1 VSDPLWYQDAVFY
14 QLRVPSFFDS
24 DDDGVGDFRGLTSK
38 LDYLQDLG
46 VNTLWLLPFYPSP
59 RRDDG
64 YDISDYTSVHPEYGT
79 LRDFKGFLR
88 EAHGRGLRVVT
99 ELVLNHTSDQHAWFQ
114 RARRAP
120 AGSRQRD
127 FYVWSDDAQRYLDA
141 RIIFTDSESSNWT
154 WDPVAGSHFWH
165 RFFHHQ
171 PDLNFENPDVR
182 KSLFRVMDHWF
193 DMGVDG
199 VRLDAVPYLYERE
212 GTSCENLPET
222 HAFLKELR
230 GRIDDR
236 YEDRMLLAEAN
247 QWPEDAV
254 AYFGKGDECHMAFHF
269 PVMPRLFMAVHMEDR
284 FPILD
289 ILDQTP
295 SIPDSC
301 QWAIFLRNHDEL
313 TLEMVTDE
321 ERDYMWRVYAADRRA
336 RINLG
341 IRRRLAPLMGNN
353 RRKIELMNA
362 LLFSLNGTPI
372 VYYGDEIGMG
382 DNHFLGDRNGVR
394 TPMQWSP
401 DRNGGFSRANPQSL
415 FLPVVVD
422 PEYHYEAVNVE
433 TQQGN
438 PSSLLWWMKRTL
450 ALRQRFRCFGRGTLE
465 PLTPSNRRVLAFL
478 RRYENECVLVVAN
491 LSRFSQYVELDL
503 SEFQGVRPLEL
514 FGNVPFPPVGE
525 LPYLLTLGPHAFYW
539 FSLSDDA
546 PGRERIELRSG
557 EEPPPLRAA
566 SLRALLTGRARAGLE
581 ARLPAFL
588 ARQRWFRSKP
598 RALQGT
604 RIVDAVPL
612 RGGASDAGLWLA
624 FVRADFETGTPE
636 TYALPLA
643 FHAGEAPWTA
653 TVTRVRFGD
662 DEQPVEGRLDEAS
675 GDPRLGE
682 ALRDL
687 VARGRVARGGE
698 VEVVGV
704 PGGRLGRRLLR
715 GDLERPQLL
724 GREQSNT
731 SFRFGDRLIGK
742 LMRRMDEGTSPEVEL
757 SSYLTEVARFP
768 HSPPLSGHVELRRG
782 REEPATL
789 AVFHGLAPN
798 EGDAW
803 TFTLDALEQFLEAE
817 LVEGRAADPAPERG
831 LIERARAGVDP
842 EEGAEFAF
850 YLDMARTLG
859 RRTGELHRA
868 LAGGEGP
875 ALAPERATP
884 FGQRSFYQSLRNLAG
899 RSLDALRA
907 ALPRIEGGGEA
918 LGRAVL
924 AREDEIR
931 ARLGEIRERPGGARI
946 RIHGDFHLGQ
956 VLFTG
961 RDFQIIDF
969 EGEPARPLAERRH
982 KRSPLVDV
990 AGMLR
995 SFHYAAEMALRTD
1008 APGGQL
1014 PTEQTGRLRPWARH
1028 WRETVSAAFL
1038 QEWLEAM
1045 GDTPLLPA
1053 DDDDLAALLRIHLLE
1068 KALYELGYE
1077 LDNRPAW
1084 VDIPLR
1090 GILDCLGPGPERS

>member
-1 VSDPLWYQDAVFY
+1 VSDPLWYQDAIVY

-24 DDDGVGDFRGLTSK
+24 DDDGVGDFSGLTSK

-79 LRDFKGFLR
+79 LRDFKTFLR
-88 EAHGRGLRVVT
+88 EAHRRGLRVVT

-120 AGSRQRD
+120 KGSRWRD
-127 FYVWSDDAQRYLDA
+127 FYVWSDDAQQYLDA

-171 PDLNFENPDVR
+171 PDLNFDNPEVR
-182 KSLFRVMDHWF
+182 KALFRVMDFWF
-193 DMGVDG
+193 GMGVDG

-222 HAFLKELR
+222 HAFLRELR
-230 GRIDDR
+230 AHIDAR
-236 YEDRMLLAEAN
+236 YDDRMLLAEAN

-289 ILDQTP
+289 ILEQTP
-295 SIPDSC
+295 AIPDSC

-321 ERDYMWRVYAADRRA
+321 ERDYMWRVYAEDRRA

-415 FLPVVVD
+415 FLPAVVD
-422 PEYHYEAVNVE
+422 SEYHYEAVNVE
-433 TQQGN
+433 VQQAN
-438 PSSLLWWMKRTL
+438 PSSLLWWMKRVLTL
-450 ALRQRFRCFGRGTLE
+450 RSRFRCFGRGTLE
-465 PLTPSNRRVLAFL
+465 PLTPHNRRVLAFL
-478 RRYENECVLVVAN
+478 RRFEDECVLVVAN

-503 SEFQGVRPLEL
+503 SEFQGVRPVEL
-514 FGNVPFPPVGE
+514 FGNVPFPPIGE
-525 LPYLLTLGPHAFYW
+525 LPYLLTLGPHGFHW
-539 FSLSDDA
+539 FSLSDPERGRDRVEPSAADEEA
-546 PGRERIELRSG
+546 P
-557 EEPPPLRAA
+557 PVAA
-566 SLRALLTGRARAGLE
+566 ESLRALLTGRARAGLE
-581 ARLPAFL
+581 ARLPDFL
-588 ARQRWFRSKP
+588 TRQRWFRSK
-598 RALQGT
+598 T
-604 RIVDAVPL
+604 RTLAGVHVVDAVAL
-612 RGGASDAGLWLA
+612 RGSGSDTALWLA
-624 FVRADFETGTPE
+624 FVRVDFETGTPE
-636 TYALPLA
+636 TYVLPLA
-643 FHAGEAPWTA
+643 FHAGEEPWNA
-653 TVTRVRFGD
+653 TVTRVRLGD
-662 DEQPVEGRLDEAS
+662 AEGRLDEAS
-675 GDPRLGE
+675 SDPRLGE

-687 VARGRVARGGE
+687 VARGRSVRGVQVEVTGVRGGRR
-698 VEVVGV
+698 
-704 PGGRLGRRLLR
+704 GGRLLR
-715 GDLERPQLL
+715 DAAERPQLL

-731 SFRFGDRLIGK
+731 SFRFGDRLVGK
-742 LMRRMDEGTSPEVEL
+742 LLRRLDDGASPEVEIA
-757 SSYLTEVARFP
+757 SYLTEVAHFD
-768 HSPPLSGHVELRRG
+768 HSPPLAGHVALRRG
-782 REEPATL
+782 RSEPATL
-789 AVFHGLAPN
+789 AVFHGHVPN

-803 TFTLDALEQFLEAE
+803 TYTLDALEQLLETELAEGREAE
-817 LVEGRAADPAPERG
+817 PTPERS
-831 LIERARAGVDP
+831 LLAWARAGVDP
-842 EEGAEFAF
+842 TEGSEFAF
-850 YLDMARTLG
+850 YLDMARLLG

-868 LAGGEGP
+868 LAAGEDP
-875 ALAPERATP
+875 AFAPERSTP
-884 FGQRSFYQSLRNLAG
+884 FGRRSHYQSLRNLTA
-899 RSLDALRA
+899 RSLDALGA
-907 ALPRIEGGGEA
+907 ALPGFEPGEA
-918 LGRAVL
+918 ADLARAVL
-924 AREDEIR
+924 DRREEIR
-931 ARLGEIRERPGGARI
+931 ARLGEILERPGGSRI
-946 RIHGDFHLGQ
+946 RIHGDYHLGQ

-969 EGEPARPLAERRH
+969 EGEPARSLAERRH

-995 SFHYAAEMALRTD
+995 SFHYAAEMALRSD
-1008 APGGQL
+1008 GQGGPLQ
-1014 PTEQTGRLRPWARH
+1014 PEQARHLRPWARH

-1038 QEWLEAM
+1038 GSWLEEIGPAR
-1045 GDTPLLPA
+1045 LLPA
-1053 DDDDLAALLRIHLLE
+1053 DDADLEAVLRVHLLE

-1090 GILDCLGPGPERS
+1090 GLLDVLGPEPPPS